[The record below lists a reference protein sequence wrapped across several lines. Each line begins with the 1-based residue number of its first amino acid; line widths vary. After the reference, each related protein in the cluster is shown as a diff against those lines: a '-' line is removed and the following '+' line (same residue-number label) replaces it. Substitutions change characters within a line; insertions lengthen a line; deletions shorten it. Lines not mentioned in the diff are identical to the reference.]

1 MNKEKIGRFF
11 QANMPWVILV
21 VVSLVFS
28 TFAPKFFTFKN
39 IINILN
45 QNAYLVVCSIGVTF
59 VMMAGNLDLSV
70 GYQMSLVG
78 ILVGKLSLAGA
89 PAGVLLIA
97 GVLFGVILSEI
108 NMFLSLKLKISLLM
122 ATVGTMTIYQGL
134 SYTISESR
142 NISGFSSAFRYI
154 SQGSWGVIPFPVI
167 LAALLVIIMSLF
179 LSKTYYGRYVYAIGG
194 NEEAARLSGINVT
207 AVKLMIGGI
216 AGGFVGLSALMLIAR
231 VGTAQSGVGP
241 GTEMTVITGILIGG
255 VSIRGGE
262 GKISGVVAGIL
273 ILAILSNGMQL
284 AGWNVNS
291 QFIVKG
297 LIMLVA
303 IGFDVFQMNHR
314 KTEVSEAAPEAL
326 EGKKEAAK

>member
-1 MNKEKIGRFF
+1 
-11 QANMPWVILV
+11 MPWVILIV
-21 VVSLVFS
+21 VALVFS

-45 QNAYLVVCSIGVTF
+45 QNAYLVVCAIGVTF

-78 ILVGKLSLAGA
+78 ILVGKLLQSGVPGSLLILAGVFF
-89 PAGVLLIA
+89 GVL
-97 GVLFGVILSEI
+97 LSEI
-108 NMFLSLKLKISLLM
+108 NMLLALKLKISLLM

-142 NISGFSSAFRYI
+142 NITGFPSSFKYI
-154 SQGSWGVIPFPVI
+154 SQGAWGMIPFAVI
-167 LAALLVIIMSLF
+167 LSFVLVVVMSLF
-179 LSKTYYGRYVYAIGG
+179 LSRTYWGRYVYAIGG

-207 AVKLMIGGI
+207 GIKLMIGGI
-216 AGGFVGLSALMLIAR
+216 AGAFVGLSAVMLVAR
-231 VGTAQSGVGP
+231 VGTAQSGIGP

-284 AGWNVNS
+284 AGWDINA
-291 QFIVKG
+291 QYIVKG
-297 LIMLVA
+297 IIMLLA
-303 IGFDVFQMNHR
+303 IGFDVFQMSHR
-314 KTEVSEAAPEAL
+314 KVEVDASE
-326 EGKKEAAK
+326 KEVEKTS

>member
-1 MNKEKIGRFF
+1 MKNNNVSKKILKVL

-21 VVSLVFS
+21 ILSLAFS
-28 TFAPKFFTFKN
+28 TFAPKFLSGKN

-45 QNAYLVVCSIGVTF
+45 QNAYLIVCAIGITF
-59 VMMAGNLDLSV
+59 IMMAGNLDLSV
-70 GYQMSLVG
+70 GYQMSLTA
-78 ILVGKLSLAGA
+78 ILVGKLHQAGA
-89 PAGVLLIA
+89 PAGVLLVAGLLIGIA
-97 GVLFGVILSEI
+97 LSEI
-108 NMFLSLKLKISLLM
+108 NMIIALKLKVSLLM

-134 SYTISESR
+134 SYTISQSR

-154 SQGSWGVIPFPVI
+154 SRGAWGIIPFPVI
-167 LAALLVIIMSLF
+167 LAFVLVIIMSIF
-179 LSKTYYGRYVYAIGG
+179 LSKTYWGRYVYAIGG

-207 AVKLMIGGI
+207 AVKLMIAGI
-216 AGGFVGLSALMLIAR
+216 AGAFVGLSAMMLVAR

-241 GTEMTVITGILIGG
+241 GTEMTVITAILIGG

-262 GKISGVVAGIL
+262 GKLSGVVAGIL

-284 AGWNVNS
+284 AGWDINS

-297 LIMLVA
+297 IIMLAA

-314 KTEVSEAAPEAL
+314 KMEVDTSVKEEA
-326 EGKKEAAK
+326 KEN